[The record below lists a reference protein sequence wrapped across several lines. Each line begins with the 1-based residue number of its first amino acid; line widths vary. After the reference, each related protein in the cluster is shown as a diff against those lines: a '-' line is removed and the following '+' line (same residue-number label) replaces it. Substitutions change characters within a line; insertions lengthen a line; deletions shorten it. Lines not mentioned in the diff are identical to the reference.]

1 MSLDNIPFGVY
12 LHFMMYHLS
21 IKEVGILSTVN
32 KNLREIFSN
41 NQIWKSIYMR
51 TNELEITDTSIHIGP
66 YSCYYDSSPIEVILR
81 DYKVCKPIYWGNNS
95 TIWSIDSCYTGCC
108 NNIFNYIDSMANTV
122 NVDMNINKISEQS
135 EELQKEYY
143 EKIRK
148 IHIEENKKHGFSLK
162 NLCTNKNHYIK
173 STLVNS
179 EGLKN
184 CKSYKFVTLKKLK
197 TVKNK
202 KRETIKK
209 KLEKKAKILQRAMKE
224 TQRLDKEYK
233 ELEDA
238 RDEIE
243 RFCSKVDNT
252 LQGKPISSMEKVD
265 NVRKK

>member
-1 MSLDNIPFGVY
+1 
-12 LHFMMYHLS
+12 
-21 IKEVGILSTVN
+21 
-32 KNLREIFSN
+32 
-41 NQIWKSIYMR
+41 
-51 TNELEITDTSIHIGP
+51 
-66 YSCYYDSSPIEVILR
+66 
-81 DYKVCKPIYWGNNS
+81 
-95 TIWSIDSCYTGCC
+95 
-108 NNIFNYIDSMANTV
+108 MANTV

-135 EELQKEYY
+135 EELQNEYY
-143 EKIRK
+143 EQIRK
-148 IHIEENKKHGFSLK
+148 IHIEENKKHGFNLK

-209 KLEKKAKILQRAMKE
+209 KLEKKAKILHRAMKE
-224 TQRLDKEYK
+224 TQRLDKECK

-252 LQGKPISSMEKVD
+252 LRGTPISFMGKVD
-265 NVRKK
+265 NVRKE